1 MKKTL
6 SFLVLLLSVIPLHAS
21 TPKPIENN
29 SEYLANITG
38 IFIVIE
44 LSEKPQEHGA
54 MHSTK
59 PIDKEEV
66 GLDAFDNL
74 HPLVVHF
81 PIVLLLFAALLQGI
95 QLFVLKRNLD
105 WVIFLLIGSGFIGA
119 YVAGTYVHPHTH
131 GLTEVAQ
138 SILDNHDKYADW
150 TVWSSALAA
159 VLKGISLFWVKLKR
173 GFEIAVFLIMAFSAF
188 SVSQAGHYGA
198 QLVYIQGVGPQGQ
211 FLETEHGGEEKES
224 ESHSH

>member
-1 MKKTL
+1 MKKTV
-6 SFLVLLLSVIPLHAS
+6 SFLVLLLSLMSLHAS
-21 TPKPIENN
+21 APESIANN
-29 SEYLANITG
+29 SGYLTNSSGTFYAL
-38 IFIVIE
+38 E
-44 LSEKPQEHGA
+44 LSEKLQQHTESHA
-54 MHSTK
+54 EK
-59 PIDKEEV
+59 PINKEEV
-66 GLDAFDNL
+66 ALDEFDNL

-105 WVIFLLIGSGFIGA
+105 WVILFLIGTGFIGA

-131 GLTEVAQ
+131 GLTDIAQ
-138 SILDNHDKYADW
+138 KVLDNHDKYADW
-150 TVWSSALAA
+150 TIWSSALAA
-159 VLKGISLFWVKLKR
+159 VLKVISLFWIKLNR
-173 GFEIAVFLIMAFSAF
+173 GFEIAVLLVMAFSAF

-211 FLETEHGGEEKES
+211 YLETETSEE

>member
-6 SFLVLLLSVIPLHAS
+6 LFLALLSSVIFLHAS
-21 TPKPIENN
+21 AVKPIEVN
-29 SEYLANITG
+29 SGYLENISGT
-38 IFIVIE
+38 FSAIE
-44 LSEKPQEHGA
+44 LSEKPQEHGEK
-54 MHSTK
+54 HSNK
-59 PIDKEEV
+59 PIDQEEV

-81 PIVLLLFAALLQGI
+81 PIVLLLFAALFQGI

-119 YVAGTYVHPHTH
+119 YVAGAYVHPHTH
-131 GLTEVAQ
+131 GLTDIAQ
-138 SILDNHDKYADW
+138 SVLDNHDQYADW

-159 VLKGISLFWVKLKR
+159 VLKGISLFWVKLRR
-173 GFEIAVFLIMAFSAF
+173 GFEIAVFLVMAFSAF

-211 FLETEHGGEEKES
+211 FLEIENTEEEN
-224 ESHSH
+224 HSH